1 MGLSLLLVDLVQP
14 VEDGGCRASSWF
26 ACKIMTD
33 RAAVGPLRALELR
46 MERTLTKFV
55 PVRVSVDGLPGP
67 GPHVTDQWL
76 TTAGEM
82 IHDYWW
88 DISGGREDVQWRLY
102 PDVVLPSNQPA
113 VGPAELILAVRDIAV
128 KMGAPFQ
135 DDEHLIVIM
144 DHPASNLGVTET
156 DPLIAAKDVDVALIC
171 HEMGHFY
178 QRLNHQPTGHA
189 DSFSPFRP
197 LEYDDPTCIM
207 GAEHSLDG
215 GGKYSFQDPGMAIAG
230 SPGHDDVGPGMCPPM
245 TAATGWLD
253 EHDPLAVTDVTH
265 SLPIDVQIDV
275 WTGAPAAGRPG
286 RSTVIVCDGM
296 APGGDRVYISLR
308 SPATRWD
315 AAMPPLDGLPQG
327 AATIVAQEKLSN
339 GGTALLAECPAV
351 TGASMRLGRATLR
364 VEVRDGGTSSSVLQV
379 GFEPWRKWGAL
390 KGPAA
395 SRVAAAARADLI
407 DLAILGADG
416 LPYTISCRNGIWD
429 QFVVRPGASFR
440 PTAGIALVASSVAS
454 MDFFAVGIDNLVRR
468 NHFGLT
474 GWEAVWAVV
483 DGGNLDQDS
492 SLAACAM
499 DPDKVELFASDRDG
513 RVLQCTLRNGSAGSW
528 SVLPPLPAA
537 AHALSAETLSD
548 RSIQVHAITD
558 GVNDE
563 RMWSIAATD
572 GSWESSWTNHGQV
585 MLNSGSGI
593 ASASHRDGSAILVGA
608 ADPMLVRRYQTGHWV
623 AGSSSVDGLPVS
635 GFAGTI
641 AAVSRNPTSMLIFA
655 IGTDDVVHPILY
667 SDDVNAAPGDRQ
679 ALATYDVLISH
690 VESGMLVKRQ
700 DFGGP
705 LPHGMLW
712 PIVEKPGASERF
724 TFRQIDTLVDA
735 DGEKALLIVQA
746 SGGEFLSVSGGI
758 LLANGTEVNSAELFM
773 MWNAAGGSGSVFK
786 TFGGYYWS
794 GDPSGRAWFTC
805 DATIPGSSQ
814 RFAYLRY

>member
-1 MGLSLLLVDLVQP
+1 MTQRAACRRRSVLTCRRSAGVRSKRAGSHSIHGAQELYLFMGLSLLLVDLVQP

-33 RAAVGPLRALELR
+33 RAAVRPLRALELR

-275 WTGAPAAGRPG
+275 WTGAPAARLSGSFHRDCLRRYGSGRG
-286 RSTVIVCDGM
+286 
-296 APGGDRVYISLR
+296 
-308 SPATRWD
+308 
-315 AAMPPLDGLPQG
+315 
-327 AATIVAQEKLSN
+327 
-339 GGTALLAECPAV
+339 
-351 TGASMRLGRATLR
+351 
-364 VEVRDGGTSSSVLQV
+364 
-379 GFEPWRKWGAL
+379 
-390 KGPAA
+390 
-395 SRVAAAARADLI
+395 SRVHIPEVSRD
-407 DLAILGADG
+407 
-416 LPYTISCRNGIWD
+416 
-429 QFVVRPGASFR
+429 
-440 PTAGIALVASSVAS
+440 S
-454 MDFFAVGIDNLVRR
+454 MG
-468 NHFGLT
+468 
-474 GWEAVWAVV
+474 
-483 DGGNLDQDS
+483 
-492 SLAACAM
+492 C
-499 DPDKVELFASDRDG
+499 SDA
-513 RVLQCTLRNGSAGSW
+513 SAGW
-528 SVLPPLPAA
+528 
-537 AHALSAETLSD
+537 
-548 RSIQVHAITD
+548 
-558 GVNDE
+558 
-563 RMWSIAATD
+563 
-572 GSWESSWTNHGQV
+572 
-585 MLNSGSGI
+585 
-593 ASASHRDGSAILVGA
+593 
-608 ADPMLVRRYQTGHWV
+608 
-623 AGSSSVDGLPVS
+623 
-635 GFAGTI
+635 
-641 AAVSRNPTSMLIFA
+641 
-655 IGTDDVVHPILY
+655 
-667 SDDVNAAPGDRQ
+667 AAPGSSNDRG
-679 ALATYDVLISH
+679 SR
-690 VESGMLVKRQ
+690 E
-700 DFGGP
+700 
-705 LPHGMLW
+705 
-712 PIVEKPGASERF
+712 
-724 TFRQIDTLVDA
+724 
-735 DGEKALLIVQA
+735 
-746 SGGEFLSVSGGI
+746 
-758 LLANGTEVNSAELFM
+758 TE
-773 MWNAAGGSGSVFK
+773 
-786 TFGGYYWS
+786 
-794 GDPSGRAWFTC
+794 
-805 DATIPGSSQ
+805 
-814 RFAYLRY
+814 